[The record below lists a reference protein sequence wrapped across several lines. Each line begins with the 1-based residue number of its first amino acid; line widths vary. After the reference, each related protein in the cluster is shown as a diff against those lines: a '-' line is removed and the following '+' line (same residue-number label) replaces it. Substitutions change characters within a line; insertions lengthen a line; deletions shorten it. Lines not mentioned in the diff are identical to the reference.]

1 MLENIRVIL
10 VETSHP
16 GNIGA
21 VARAMKN
28 MGLTRLD
35 LVNPRYFPSL
45 EADARASGATD
56 ILAKASVFA
65 DLSAALAGCRLVIGT
80 SARVRTLDW
89 PLLDPAACAAQVLPE
104 AARGQVALVFG
115 RESAGLTNLELGYCH
130 ALLHIPTNPDYSSL
144 NLAMAVQVVL
154 YELRMLALVTEG
166 PLGGPV
172 VRTRTVPEAV
182 PEREALLADDV
193 ADVAAM
199 DGFMQHL
206 AQTLQEVGFSE
217 PERSELLMLRLRRL
231 FMRARPD
238 VQELNIL
245 RGILS
250 ACQGRKSMRR

>member
-56 ILAKASVFA
+56 ILAKAGVFA
-65 DLSAALAGCRLVIGT
+65 DLSAALAGCRLVIGA

-89 PLLDPAACAAQVLPE
+89 PLLDPRACAAQALPE
-104 AARGQVALVFG
+104 AAQGQVALVFG
-115 RESAGLTNLELGYCH
+115 RESAGLTNVELGHCH
-130 ALLHIPTNPDYSSL
+130 ALLHIPTNPEYSSL

-154 YELRMLALVTEG
+154 YELHMLALVTEG
-166 PLGGPV
+166 PLDGPV
-172 VRTRTVPEAV
+172 VRTRAV
-182 PEREALLADDV
+182 PERDALLADDL

-199 DGFMQHL
+199 EGFMQHL
-206 AQTLQEVGFSE
+206 AQTLLDVGFSE

>member
-28 MGLTRLD
+28 MGLTKLN
-35 LVNPRYFPSL
+35 LVNPRHFPSL

-56 ILAKASVFA
+56 ILVKAEVFA
-65 DLSAALAGCRLVIGT
+65 DLASALAGCRLVVGS
-80 SARVRTLDW
+80 SARGRSLDW
-89 PLLDPAACAAQVLPE
+89 PLLDPRACAAQVWPE
-104 AARGQVALVFG
+104 AGQGQVALVFG
-115 RESAGLTNLELGYCH
+115 RESAGLTNAELGHCH
-130 ALLHIPTNPDYSSL
+130 ALLHIPTNPEYSSL

-154 YELRMLALVTEG
+154 YELRMLALMGQEG
-166 PLGGPV
+166 PEGRVAGPV
-172 VRTRTVPEAV
+172 R
-182 PEREALLADDV
+182 LLADSG
-193 ADVAAM
+193 AM
-199 DGFMQHL
+199 DGFMRHL
-206 AQTLQEVGFSE
+206 TQALLDMGFSD
-217 PERSELLMLRLRRL
+217 PDRSELLMLRLRRL

-250 ACQGRKSMRR
+250 ACQGRKSMRKDDSENLD